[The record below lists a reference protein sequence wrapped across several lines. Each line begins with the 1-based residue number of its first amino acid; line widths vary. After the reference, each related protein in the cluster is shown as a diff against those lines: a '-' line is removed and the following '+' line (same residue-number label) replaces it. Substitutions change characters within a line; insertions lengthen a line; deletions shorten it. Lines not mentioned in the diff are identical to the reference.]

1 MNGSLN
7 GSYLNVDSSYLVNT
21 ILKLNGEPSVK
32 MNGKPPIENWSDQF
46 LSDNKVNAESG
57 LPSRFVVVVSFK
69 QNMKKR

>member
-32 MNGKPPIENWSDQF
+32 MNGEPPIEN
-46 LSDNKVNAESG
+46 
-57 LPSRFVVVVSFK
+57 
-69 QNMKKR
+69 